1 MRLADGRSNAATI
14 TTSRTMREILR
25 SNIVTRFNAI
35 LGTLLLVIVVIGR
48 WQDGLFGLVLVANAL
63 IGVVQ
68 ETRAKRQLDRL
79 AILHA
84 PRAHVRRE
92 GITRDVAIDDVVQDD
107 LVLIAAGDQV
117 VADGEVVTS
126 TSLHVDES
134 LLSGESEPVEKV
146 VGDRVLSGS
155 YVASGSGLFRATD
168 VGERSYARRLTSES
182 RGFALVHSEI
192 LAGVNRLLRYITWAI
207 PPVALLLLRQRY
219 PSSSWRD
226 VATGVVAGLVGM
238 VPQGLVLLTSI
249 AFGAAA
255 LALSR
260 RHVLL
265 QQMPAVEALARVDV
279 VCFDK
284 TGTLTDGTV
293 AFDRLEVVDGDIAD
307 LRGALAEMLGTDAAT
322 PTMVALREGL
332 RLEPRTTARVIV
344 PFASE
349 RKWSGVTVDG
359 SGSWILGAP
368 EIVLGSESN
377 LAAREHAARLA
388 GSGARVIALA
398 RSAEPLVAT
407 ELPNDVRAAALVVL
421 TERVRPDARATID
434 YFLQEGVRCWII
446 SGDHPATVGEIAR
459 RAGVPGAEAPRD
471 ARTLV
476 DDDAVRLALESTTV
490 FGRVTPHQKRV
501 MVEALQDRGHTVAMT
516 GDGVNDVPALKRADV
531 AIALGSATPATRAV
545 AEIILLDN
553 RFASLPVAVAEGRRV
568 AANIERVANTFLTK
582 TVWATALA
590 VIVGVAAW
598 PFPLLPRHLTIID
611 SLTIGIPSFF
621 LALAPNARRYAPGFV
636 GRVLRFAV
644 PGGLV
649 VAAGLLVS
657 YAVTRGRGA
666 PRTEQSSE
674 ALLVAL
680 GLGLVILALTAFPL
694 TWRRWVLLAA
704 VAAGGTLPFAW
715 AEGRRFLELS
725 SPSWRVAIESS
736 VIVLGGAVL
745 LITVWNGARHASQRV
760 RP

>member
-1 MRLADGRSNAATI
+1 M
-14 TTSRTMREILR
+14 
-25 SNIVTRFNAI
+25 
-35 LGTLLLVIVVIGR
+35 
-48 WQDGLFGLVLVANAL
+48 
-63 IGVVQ
+63 
-68 ETRAKRQLDRL
+68 
-79 AILHA
+79 
-84 PRAHVRRE
+84 
-92 GITRDVAIDDVVQDD
+92 
-107 LVLIAAGDQV
+107 
-117 VADGEVVTS
+117 
-126 TSLHVDES
+126 
-134 LLSGESEPVEKV
+134 
-146 VGDRVLSGS
+146 
-155 YVASGSGLFRATD
+155 
-168 VGERSYARRLTSES
+168 
-182 RGFALVHSEI
+182 
-192 LAGVNRLLRYITWAI
+192 
-207 PPVALLLLRQRY
+207 
-219 PSSSWRD
+219 
-226 VATGVVAGLVGM
+226 
-238 VPQGLVLLTSI
+238 
-249 AFGAAA
+249 
-255 LALSR
+255 
-260 RHVLL
+260 
-265 QQMPAVEALARVDV
+265 
-279 VCFDK
+279 
-284 TGTLTDGTV
+284 
-293 AFDRLEVVDGDIAD
+293 
-307 LRGALAEMLGTDAAT
+307 
-322 PTMVALREGL
+322 
-332 RLEPRTTARVIV
+332 
-344 PFASE
+344 
-349 RKWSGVTVDG
+349 
-359 SGSWILGAP
+359 
-368 EIVLGSESN
+368 
-377 LAAREHAARLA
+377 
-388 GSGARVIALA
+388 
-398 RSAEPLVAT
+398 
-407 ELPNDVRAAALVVL
+407 RAAALVVL